1 MADAIGR
8 MQLSIFDK
16 RGNKGSLL
24 EHLIVSDAQTLA
36 QASTAVG
43 TFATNFA
50 TVSGAGV
57 RDGSFT
63 IVNPGA
69 TSAAADDSDI
79 SSGALLQYDNAA
91 DPTRSSV
98 FTPSWLASL
107 IVGNSVNQADA
118 LFIAWDAY
126 LRGAVLGGHFA
137 NSHYIANRNL
147 LAAFLTDRER
157 KRRR

>member
-1 MADAIGR
+1 MAAAIGR

-24 EHLIVSDAQTLA
+24 EHVNLDDAQTVA
-36 QASTAVG
+36 QVNTAIAL
-43 TFATNFA
+43 FATNFA
-50 TVSGAGV
+50 TVSGAGIK
-57 RDGSFT
+57 DGSFT
-63 IVNPGA
+63 VVNPAA
-69 TSAAADDSDI
+69 TAAAAADSDI
-79 SSGALLQYDNAA
+79 SSGALLQYDNAT

-98 FTPSWLASL
+98 FTPSYLASL
-107 IVGNSVNQADA
+107 IVGNAVNQADA

-137 NSHYIANRNL
+137 NSHYVNNRNL
-147 LAAFLTDRER
+147 IAAFLTDRER